1 MVHIDRFD
9 HQIYTPDQVSQF
21 LDRIA
26 LPSKYRTS
34 PVLTD
39 KSAANT
45 PDGLAFAT
53 VLQKYFL
60 ANVPWENLDL
70 HYSSHHT
77 ISLDPM
83 HLFHKIVEKGMGRG
97 GYCMENTAIF
107 GTVLRSLGYDI
118 MTTGGRVNDAVQPM
132 AAGKDWKGPRYDGW

>member
-9 HQIYTPDQVSQF
+9 HQIYTPEQVSEF

-26 LPSKYRTS
+26 LPAKYRSS
-34 PVLTD
+34 PVLKD
-39 KSAANT
+39 KNAANT
-45 PDGLAFAT
+45 AEGLAFAT

-77 ISLDPM
+77 VSLDPM
-83 HLFHKIVEKGMGRG
+83 HLFHKIVERGMGRG

-107 GTVLRSLGYDI
+107 GIVLASLGYDI
-118 MTTGGRVNDAVQPM
+118 MTTGARVNEAM
-132 AAGKDWKGPRYDGW
+132 RSNAASKNWRGPKYDGW